1 MGKLNSLMLSDID
14 DFDTG
19 GRARLLETIDR
30 LRELG
35 INESVSLPQLV
46 VVGDQS
52 SGKSSLL
59 EGMTG
64 FCFPVASDLCT
75 RFVTQIVLIR
85 APESEAGV
93 RVTIIPGPTA
103 QTDDEYK
110 AHLLGFERKMAE
122 DDFGSDDLRQIFNE
136 AAKHMGVPGPD
147 TEDLKNL
154 DKRFSDDILRIEIFG
169 PQHRNLSV
177 VDVPGLFHNPTDDQ
191 TEEDRETIRKLIK
204 SYLNDKRT
212 IILAVMDAR
221 NNFANQEVFSMAQA
235 ADPAGARTVGIITK
249 CDALEPGDEG
259 RVLKIA
265 RNEDAKLTHG
275 WFAVR
280 NRSTKD
286 IKDGMTIEERHKR
299 EKEFFCT
306 VAPWSSL
313 RSDRVGIKP
322 LKGFLGQLLYTHIR
336 GEFPHVVKDIEEFLL
351 DAREELDQLGPSRQT
366 ASDQRRYLT
375 QIATRYER
383 DVSNALS
390 GSYGSYLQGNSSL
403 KLRMHIRNLNDEF
416 AEEMARDGHTKVFQN
431 LDGEPD
437 EEYERPGRAEDDIYE
452 WIRNVYRDSRGA
464 ELPGMVNPSV
474 LESMFRQQT
483 VAWKPIASKY
493 IRKVARAVD
502 DFNQTIFDKLIGD
515 EGIRDHLMARLREQN
530 QAAVKRAADE
540 LTSLLQG
547 ERGGILQTVNHYFA
561 QTLSNIRQER
571 IFSRLKANGFRD
583 AYYDLSLKQLVGA
596 VHLSNEDQAVEDI
609 HDILKAY
616 YKVARKRFTDNVI
629 LQVAERHLLGVN
641 GPVKTLSP
649 EFVMNLGDSELD
661 HIAGES
667 YVTSSMRNDLASK
680 VDRFQK
686 ALQIAKS
693 ANI

>member
-14 DFDTG
+14 GFNTG
-19 GRARLLETIDR
+19 GRVHLLETIDK

-35 INESVSLPQLV
+35 ISESVSLPQLV

-85 APESEAGV
+85 GPESNAGV
-93 RVTIIPGPTA
+93 RVTIIPGPTT
-103 QTDDEYK
+103 QTDGEFK

-122 DDFGSDDLRQIFNE
+122 EDFGGDDLRQIFNE

-147 TEDLKNL
+147 TEDPKNL
-154 DKRFSDDILRIEIFG
+154 DKRFSDEILRIEIFG
-169 PQHRNLSV
+169 PQHQNLSV
-177 VDVPGLFHNPTDDQ
+177 VDVPGLFHNPTDYQ
-191 TEEDRETIRKLIK
+191 TEEDRDTIRKLIK

-249 CDALEPGDEG
+249 CDALEPGDED

-286 IKDGMTIEERHKR
+286 IMDGMTIEDRHKR
-299 EKEFFCT
+299 EKEFFST
-306 VAPWSSL
+306 VAPWNTL
-313 RSDRVGIKP
+313 RPDRVGIKP
-322 LKGFLGQLLYTHIR
+322 LKAFLGQLLYAHIR

-351 DAREELDQLGPSRQT
+351 DAREELQQLGPSRQT

-375 QIATRYER
+375 QIATKYER
-383 DVSNALS
+383 DVSNALT
-390 GSYGSYLQGNSSL
+390 GNYGAGFQANSLL
-403 KLRMHIRNLNDEF
+403 KLRMHIRDLNDEF
-416 AEEMARDGHTKVFQN
+416 AEAMARDGHTKIFQN
-431 LDGEPD
+431 LDGGRD
-437 EEYERPGRAEDDIYE
+437 EEYERPGQAEDDDIYE
-452 WIRNVYRDSRGA
+452 WIRKLYRDSRGA
-464 ELPGMVNPSV
+464 ELPGMVNRSV

-483 VAWKPIASKY
+483 VAWKPIASQY
-493 IRKVARAVD
+493 IGKVARAVD
-502 DFNQTIFDKLIGD
+502 DFNHAIFDKLIGD

-530 QAAVKRAADE
+530 QEAVKRAGDE
-540 LTSLLQG
+540 LASLLQC

-561 QTLSNIRQER
+561 ETLANIRQER
-571 IFSRLKANGFRD
+571 TLRRLEAMGFRD
-583 AYYDLSLKQLVGA
+583 GNYFCLDQVVGA

-616 YKVARKRFTDNVI
+616 YKVARKRFTDNVV
-629 LQVAERHLLGVN
+629 LQVAERHLLGAN

-649 EFVMNLGDSELD
+649 EFVMNLEDSELE

-667 YVTSSMRNDLASK
+667 YVTSSMRNDLASR

-693 ANI
+693 ASI

>member
-1 MGKLNSLMLSDID
+1 MGKLNSLTLAGID

-35 INESVSLPQLV
+35 ISESVSLPQLV

-93 RVTIIPGPTA
+93 RVTIIPGPTT

-122 DDFGSDDLRQIFNE
+122 EDFGSDDLRQIFNE

-154 DKRFSDDILRIEIFG
+154 DKRFSDDILRIEISG

-177 VDVPGLFHNPTDDQ
+177 VDLPGLFHNPTDDQ

-204 SYLNDKRT
+204 SYLDDKRT

-286 IKDGMTIEERHKR
+286 IKDGMTIEDRHKR
-299 EKEFFCT
+299 EKEFFST
-306 VAPWSSL
+306 VAPWNTL
-313 RSDRVGIKP
+313 RSDTVGIKP
-322 LKGFLGQLLYTHIR
+322 LKGFLGQLLYAHIR
-336 GEFPHVVKDIEEFLL
+336 GEFPHVVKDIEECLL
-351 DAREELDQLGPSRQT
+351 DAREELEQLGPSRQT

-375 QIATRYER
+375 QIATKYER

-390 GSYGSYLQGNSSL
+390 GSYGTNLQADSPL

-416 AEEMARDGHTKVFQN
+416 AEVMARDGHTKVFQN
-431 LDGEPD
+431 LDGERD
-437 EEYERPGRAEDDIYE
+437 EEYERPGQAEDDDIYE
-452 WIRNVYRDSRGA
+452 WIRKVYRDSRGA

-474 LESMFRQQT
+474 LESIFRQQT
-483 VAWKPIASKY
+483 VAWHPIAAEY
-493 IRKVARAVD
+493 IRKVARAID
-502 DFNQTIFDKLIGD
+502 DFNQTISDKLMGD
-515 EGIRDHLMARLREQN
+515 NEVRDHLRARLREQN
-530 QAAVKRAADE
+530 QEAVKRGITE
-540 LTSLLQG
+540 LANLLQG
-547 ERGGILQTVNHYFA
+547 ERGGILQAVDHYFA
-561 QTLSNIRQER
+561 ETLSNIRQER
-571 IFSRLKANGFRD
+571 TLRRLKAMGLHDGGSF
-583 AYYDLSLKQLVGA
+583 SLNQVVGA
-596 VHLSNEDQAVEDI
+596 VHLSNEDQAVED
-609 HDILKAY
+609 
-616 YKVARKRFTDNVI
+616 
-629 LQVAERHLLGVN
+629 AE
-641 GPVKTLSP
+641 
-649 EFVMNLGDSELD
+649 
-661 HIAGES
+661 
-667 YVTSSMRNDLASK
+667 ASFS
-680 VDRFQK
+680 R
-686 ALQIAKS
+686 
-693 ANI
+693 

>member
-1 MGKLNSLMLSDID
+1 MGKIDSLMLSDID
-14 DFDTG
+14 GFDTE
-19 GRARLLETIDR
+19 GRVRLLEIIDR

-35 INESVSLPQLV
+35 ISESVSLPQLV

-59 EGMTG
+59 EGITG

-85 APESEAGV
+85 AAGSEAGV
-93 RVTIIPGPTA
+93 RITIIPGPTA
-103 QTDDEYK
+103 QMNDEYK

-122 DDFGSDDLRQIFNE
+122 DDFRSDDLRQIFNE
-136 AAKHMGVPGPD
+136 AAKRMGVPGPD
-147 TEDLKNL
+147 TEDLKNMA
-154 DKRFSDDILRIEIFG
+154 KRFSDDILRIEISG
-169 PQHRNLSV
+169 PHHRNLSV
-177 VDVPGLFHNPTDDQ
+177 VDVPGLFHNPTAYQ

-265 RNEDAKLTHG
+265 RNEEERLTHG

-286 IKDGMTIEERHKR
+286 INEGMTIEGRHKR
-299 EKEFFCT
+299 EQEFFST
-306 VAPWSSL
+306 EAPWNTL
-313 RSDRVGIKP
+313 RPDRVGIKP
-322 LKGFLGQLLYTHIR
+322 LKAFLGQLLYAHIR
-336 GEFPHVVKDIEEFLL
+336 GEFPGVVKDIEEFSR
-351 DAREELDQLGPSRQT
+351 DAREELELLGPSRQT
-366 ASDQRRYLT
+366 ALDQRRYLT
-375 QIATRYER
+375 QIATKYER

-390 GSYGSYLQGNSSL
+390 GNYDSSLDANSIL
-403 KLRMHIRNLNDEF
+403 KLRMHIRNFNDEF
-416 AEEMARDGHTKVFQN
+416 AETMARDGHTWIFQN
-431 LDGEPD
+431 PDGQRD
-437 EEYERPGRAEDDIYE
+437 EEYERSERAEDNIYE
-452 WIRNVYRDSRGA
+452 WIRKLYHDSRGA

-483 VAWKPIASKY
+483 VEWEPIATKY
-493 IRKVARAVD
+493 IDKVARAVD
-502 DFNQTIFDKLIGD
+502 DFNQIIFDKLIGD
-515 EGIRDHLMARLREQN
+515 DVVRDHLGARLREQN
-530 QAAVKRAADE
+530 REAVNRAADE
-540 LTSLLQG
+540 LDSLLQG
-547 ERGGILQTVNHYFA
+547 ERGGVLQTVNRYFA
-561 QTLSNIRQER
+561 ETLSNIRQER
-571 IFSRLKANGFRD
+571 TFVRLKKRGLHEGIL
-583 AYYDLSLKQLVGA
+583 YSLKQVVDM
-596 VHLSNEDQAVEDI
+596 VHISNEDQAVDNI

-616 YKVARKRFTDNVI
+616 YKVARKRFTDNIIV
-629 LQVAERHLLGVN
+629 QVAERHLLGVN
-641 GPVKTLSP
+641 GPVRTLSP
-649 EFVMNLGDSELD
+649 EFVLNLEDSELL

-667 YVTSSMRNDLASK
+667 YVTSSKRNELSSK